1 MSHFSERPL
10 AYARIPTR
18 APEAAARFVA
28 DMLGLERAD
37 GDDIAMRAD
46 DRRQALTFEEEAARA
61 AIGIEIA
68 EEATLAL
75 IVERLRAHGHDCVAL
90 DPDACARRRVRKGFV
105 ATEPSG
111 CAIELVAHVELSARR
126 FYPRRDS
133 GIAGFSAV
141 GMRSRDIARD
151 LAFWTDLIGAEISDR
166 VGDITYL
173 RLDRA
178 HHRIALYPSDRT
190 GLLYVSFGV
199 RTHDDLMRNAYFLQE
214 RQVRIVHGP
223 GCETASGRMFV
234 RFLSP
239 DGQLFMLDFSEYE
252 DAGHRRPRQFALDR
266 YALCAWGSPCREIP
280 ELAAA

>member
-1 MSHFSERPL
+1 MSPFSERPL
-10 AYARIPTR
+10 AYACIPTR
-18 APEAAARFVA
+18 APDAAARFAA
-28 DMLGLERAD
+28 DALGLERVD
-37 GDDIAMRAD
+37 GVDVALRAD
-46 DRRQALTFEEEAARA
+46 DRRQALAFEQETARA
-61 AIGIEIA
+61 AIGIELA
-68 EEATLAL
+68 DEAALAQ
-75 IVERLRAHGHDCVAL
+75 IVERVRASGHECVAL
-90 DPDACARRRVRKGFV
+90 DSAGCARRFVRQGFV
-105 ATEPSG
+105 TREPSG
-111 CAIELVAHVELSARR
+111 CAIELVVRVELSARR

-133 GIAGFSAV
+133 GIVGFSAV
-141 GMRSRDIARD
+141 GLRSRDIARD
-151 LAFWTDLIGAEISDR
+151 IAFWTELIGAEISDR

-223 GCETASGRMFV
+223 GCETASDRTFV

-239 DGQLFMLDFSEYE
+239 DGQLFMLDFSEDE
-252 DAGHRRPRQFALDR
+252 DVGHRRPRQFALDR